1 LGLDDIDRVV
11 WTLSLAA
18 IFVSAFASGNFDYRN
33 EQVGTRQKGVAPTMK
48 QNLYGMMAEFEQTE
62 ELLNAARAAFKA
74 GYRKMDAYSPFP
86 VEGVAEALGFEHTRV
101 PLVVVIGGITG
112 AAMAYGMQYYS
123 AVWDYPLNIGGRP
136 LHSWPSFIP
145 ITFEL
150 MVLFA
155 AVAAVFGM
163 LLMNGL
169 PKPYH
174 PVFNVP
180 AFKLASQTRFF
191 LCLQATDPQFG
202 ERTKYFLSGLNPIA
216 IHEVES

>member
-1 LGLDDIDRVV
+1 M
-11 WTLSLAA
+11 
-18 IFVSAFASGNFDYRN
+18 NP
-33 EQVGTRQKGVAPTMK
+33 K
-48 QNLYGMMAEFEQTE
+48 LYGLLAEFEQPE
-62 ELLNAARAAFKA
+62 ELLKAARAAHET

-86 VEGVAEALGFEHTRV
+86 VEGVAEAIGFKYTRV
-101 PLVVVIGGITG
+101 PLVVLIGGITG
-112 AAMAYGMQYYS
+112 AAVAYGMQYYS

-150 MVLFA
+150 TVLFA
-155 AVAAVFGM
+155 AFAAVFGM

-174 PVFNVP
+174 PVFNAP

-191 LCLQATDPQFG
+191 LCLQASDPQFG
-202 ERTKYFLSGLNPIA
+202 EKTKYFLESLNPIA
-216 IHEVES
+216 VHEVEL

>member
-1 LGLDDIDRVV
+1 
-11 WTLSLAA
+11 
-18 IFVSAFASGNFDYRN
+18 
-33 EQVGTRQKGVAPTMK
+33 
-48 QNLYGMMAEFEQTE
+48 
-62 ELLNAARAAFKA
+62 
-74 GYRKMDAYSPFP
+74 
-86 VEGVAEALGFEHTRV
+86 
-101 PLVVVIGGITG
+101 
-112 AAMAYGMQYYS
+112 
-123 AVWDYPLNIGGRP
+123 

-150 MVLFA
+150 TVLFA

-191 LCLQATDPQFG
+191 LCLQASDPQFG
-202 ERTKYFLSGLNPIA
+202 DKTKHFLTSLNPIA
-216 IHEVES
+216 VHEVES